1 MEQRRLIK
9 FGSSSHVL
17 SLPSY
22 WLKKNRLGK
31 GDFLYLNESNNG
43 DLIISNDLKKERH
56 LKDITISANNKQI
69 ERLSREILAAYIN
82 NYDTIKI
89 IGNDLSSVMKD
100 LRRILHSFVALEI
113 IEEDNH
119 KIVAK
124 DFLNMRDVSIPENI
138 RRMDIIIRG
147 MMGDMKKCIHEDCSD
162 SIYQR
167 DFDVNRFSFLLLRA
181 INGAVEDPNIARL
194 LNVKSSELMMIR
206 LLSVNLEDVGDEI
219 KRVSRFLSSQ
229 GLDNKIKKS
238 LLLLFSDVENSY
250 LNIMKAYYT
259 KDVELAFSVDFWKDE
274 FVEKCNKLY
283 DKYHVGGF
291 ARILER
297 LKKMSSGIS
306 NLAWVIY
313 SSGFENEKK

>member
-124 DFLNMRDVSIPENI
+124 DFLIMS
-138 RRMDIIIRG
+138 
-147 MMGDMKKCIHEDCSD
+147 DMKKCVHEDCSD

-167 DFDVNRFSFLLLRA
+167 DFDVNRFSFLLLRV
-181 INGAVEDPNIARL
+181 INGAVEDPNVARL

-313 SSGFENEKK
+313 SSGFEN

>member
-1 MEQRRLIK
+1 MEQRRLIR

-22 WLKKNRLGK
+22 WLKKNRLCK
-31 GDFLYLNESNNG
+31 GDCLYVHEGVNG
-43 DLIISNDLKKERH
+43 DLVISNDLKEERH
-56 LKDITISANNKQI
+56 LKNITIFADNKRT

-89 IGNDLSSVMKD
+89 IGDDLSSVMKD

-113 IEEDNH
+113 IEEDN
-119 KIVAK
+119 KKVVAK
-124 DFLNMRDVSIPENI
+124 DFLNMRDVSVPENI

-147 MMGDMKKCIHEDCSD
+147 MMSDMKKCVYEDCSD

-181 INGAVEDPNIARL
+181 VNGAVEDPNIAKL
-194 LNVKSSELMMIR
+194 LNVKSSELMSIR
-206 LLSVNLEDVGDEI
+206 LLSVNLEDVGDEL
-219 KRVSRFLSSQ
+219 KRVARFLSSQ
-229 GLDNKIKKS
+229 DLDVKLKKS
-238 LLLLFSDVENSY
+238 LLILFSDVEKAY
-250 LNIMKAYYT
+250 LNVMKAYYT
-259 KDVELAFSVDFWKDE
+259 KDVELAFEIDFWKDD
-274 FVEKCNKLY
+274 FVDKCNKLY
-283 DKYHVGGF
+283 DKHPVSGF

-306 NLAWVIY
+306 NLAGVIY

>member
-22 WLKKNRLGK
+22 WLKKNKLGK
-31 GDFLYLNESNNG
+31 GDFLYVEENG
-43 DLIISNDLKKERH
+43 NGELTVSGELKREKPLKK
-56 LKDITISANNKQI
+56 ITIFADGKQI
-69 ERLSREILAAYIN
+69 ERLSREILSAYIN
-82 NYDTIKI
+82 NYDAIKI
-89 IGNDLSSVMKD
+89 SGSNLSRIMKD
-100 LRRILHSFVALEI
+100 LRKILHSFVALEI
-113 IEEDNH
+113 VEEDDN

-124 DFLNMRDVSIPENI
+124 DFLNIRDVSISENI
-138 RRMDIIIRG
+138 RRIDIIIRG
-147 MMGDMKKCIHEDCSD
+147 MMNDMKRCVDEDCAD

-181 INGAVEDPNIARL
+181 INGAVEDPNVARL
-194 LNVKSSELMMIR
+194 LNVKSSELMLIR
-206 LLSVNLEDVGDEI
+206 LLSVNIEEIGDEI
-219 KRVSRFLSSQ
+219 KRISRFLSSQ
-229 GLDNKIKKS
+229 DLDDKLKKS
-238 LLLLFSDVENSY
+238 LLLLLSDVEKSY
-250 LNIMKAYYT
+250 LDVMKAYYT
-259 KDVELAFSVDFWKDE
+259 KDVELAFEVDFWKDD

-283 DKYHVGGF
+283 DKHPVSGF